1 MERFLCILVALCALC
16 TVSYSMQDDTLLDD
30 EDTEQQRGMF
40 TLELDSELGCIDW
53 QSYHQD
59 VPVKSSIL
67 EGLIAAVN
75 NSCRCDFTRH
85 HIVHD
90 AINCD
95 QHARN
100 VFLLNG
106 EISFMANSETSH
118 MPDLLR
124 GVEEWAGS
132 RPVFP
137 FVFSPGEVVMPTTIT
152 LTMTKATTGLINS
165 GDGASGSGSGSGYAD
180 IDAMVTVTQAT
191 TSEAPTTTTTTTM
204 ITTMETT
211 SDDVTS
217 KQVNATDQIL
227 LPIAINSCYPVT
239 VSLVTVILLIVCSA
253 FFTF

>member
-1 MERFLCILVALCALC
+1 MSQH
-16 TVSYSMQDDTLLDD
+16 TNT
-30 EDTEQQRGMF
+30 
-40 TLELDSELGCIDW
+40 
-53 QSYHQD
+53 H
-59 VPVKSSIL
+59 
-67 EGLIAAVN
+67 
-75 NSCRCDFTRH
+75 TRKCLY
-85 HIVHD
+85 
-90 AINCD
+90 INPLT
-95 QHARN
+95 HTHTP
-100 VFLLNG
+100 LPTHTH
-106 EISFMANSETSH
+106 SFMANSETSH